1 MAKITELTVEIL
13 HLRALVSFMDVR
25 QGEESFMPLDGTVQG
40 WINAGLAVIVDEAV
54 HSGPDQV
61 GPSSPEPDI
70 PGDIQE

>member
-1 MAKITELTVEIL
+1 MAKQRVEPKL
-13 HLRALVSFMDVR
+13 VRVRATVSFMDVR

-61 GPSSPEPDI
+61 GPSSPEPDL